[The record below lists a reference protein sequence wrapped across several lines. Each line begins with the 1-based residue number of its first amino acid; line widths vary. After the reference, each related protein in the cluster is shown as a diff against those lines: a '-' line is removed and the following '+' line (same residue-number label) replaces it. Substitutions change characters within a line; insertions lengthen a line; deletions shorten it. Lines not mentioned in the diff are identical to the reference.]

1 MRSVAKLIGAA
12 MALAVTG
19 LAGPALA
26 DFSAC
31 DAGLRATDPEQQVRA
46 YTLCITQGELPI
58 DGRAGAYNNR
68 GIAYERLKQMDK
80 AFQDFNSAIESD
92 PYWATSYMNRAMI
105 YRSRG
110 DLPKALADFD
120 QAIKV
125 GPASISVDAYNIEAW
140 LLATSRDPA
149 VRDGAKAVR
158 LAQKAVKIKDSW
170 AARDTLAAAYAEV
183 GQFEDAAREQTK
195 AIALADSK
203 HETEHVAEM
212 QARLTLYQMGM
223 PYRR

>member
-1 MRSVAKLIGAA
+1 MRRVAKLAGAL
-12 MALAVTG
+12 MALTLTG
-19 LAGPALA
+19 MAGPALA

-31 DAGLRATDPEQQVRA
+31 DAGLRATDPEQQVRS

-68 GIAYERLKQMDK
+68 GLAYERLRQFDK

-92 PYWATSYMNRAMI
+92 PNWGTWYVNRGLI
-105 YRSRG
+105 YESRG

-120 QAIKV
+120 KAIKV
-125 GPASISVDAYNIEAW
+125 GPASDSIDAYRLEAW

-149 VRDGAKAVR
+149 VRDGAKAVQV
-158 LAQKAVKIKDSW
+158 AQKGVRIKDQPSM
-170 AARDTLAAAYAEV
+170 RDVLAAAYAEA
-183 GQFEDAAREQTK
+183 GQFEDAVREETK
-195 AIALADSK
+195 AIA
-203 HETEHVAEM
+203 VAEAKHTADDVAEF
-212 QARLTLYQMGM
+212 QARLALYQMGM